1 MVLARDP
8 QKDGIALRVHIPSDL
23 CVQGDNVQLEQVLL
37 NLMIN
42 ARQAMIGRG
51 GSLTIKA
58 SAIENEVKIQV
69 TDTGPGIPEHLMS
82 KIFQPFFTTKG
93 TTRKDESRGTGLGLS
108 ICKDIIEHHKGR
120 IVVESQVGQGTTFN
134 VFLPM
139 EQANPKS
146 ESKPLTTSEPGV

>member
-1 MVLARDP
+1 
-8 QKDGIALRVHIPSDL
+8 IALRVHIPADL

-42 ARQAMIGRG
+42 ARQAMIGKG

-58 SAIENEVKIQV
+58 SVVEQNEVKIQV
-69 TDTGPGIPEHLMS
+69 TDTGPGIPEHLMG

-93 TTRKDESRGTGLGLS
+93 TTRKDESKGTGLGLS

-139 EQANPKS
+139 EPASPQSEPKPAT
-146 ESKPLTTSEPGV
+146 KSEPGA